1 MARSRMIGPRWTATS
16 ARQAVIDVLVKS
28 HINNELAPIRD
39 YIVHQIIDY
48 YIEEKTGWHFNA
60 LQARRAILQLETNGS
75 IIKTA
80 DEYDQER
87 YCLPPAAANRTSAQW
102 KPCPR
107 YTALVSSQWEPWPC
121 TPKGPNAAVLKEK
134 EKQADTAAK
143 KNKQKNHWVYYIR
156 WENEPAL
163 IKIGYSSSPAERI
176 AGFLTGNP
184 KNLQLLRLEP
194 VASAQEETDRHLKF
208 NKYRHTRE
216 WFRYEG
222 ALKEYVQSLS
232 VDHAVELWE
241 RFPAPCRGSI
251 NVEYF

>member
-28 HINNELAPIRD
+28 HINNELAPMQD
-39 YIVHQIIDY
+39 YIVHQVIDY
-48 YIEEKTGWHFNA
+48 YIEQETGWHFNA
-60 LQARRAILQLETNGS
+60 LQARRAILKLKINGS
-75 IIKTA
+75 ILKIV

-87 YCLPPAAANRTSAQW
+87 YCLPPAAVNRTSAQW
-102 KPCPR
+102 KACPR
-107 YTALVSSQWEPWPC
+107 YSAPMPSQWEHWPC
-121 TPKGPNAAVLKEK
+121 APRGSSAAVLKEK

-143 KNKQKNHWVYYIR
+143 KINKKKHWVYYVR
-156 WENEPAL
+156 WDNEPTL
-163 IKIGYSSSPAERI
+163 IKIGYSSSPAGRI
-176 AGFLTGNP
+176 AGFLTGSP
-184 KNLQLLRLEP
+184 RNLQLLRLEP
-194 VASAQEETDRHLKF
+194 VASAQEEVDRHLKF
-208 NKYRHTRE
+208 NEYRHTRE

-241 RFPAPCRGSI
+241 RFPAPCRRSI